1 LRTGWHFSESR
12 GVVIIIIIQNI
23 FFFFFFGFRLF
34 CVFYSFFSYY

>member
-12 GVVIIIIIQNI
+12 GVAIIIIIQNF